1 MTEKKKYA
9 VNNRGMALSLKFI
22 GGFNFQTYDDVNND
36 GRQIYMFEDTEEMR
50 IMLSILSNLSK
61 VYKNK

>member
-1 MTEKKKYA
+1 MTENKKYA

-36 GRQIYMFEDTEEMR
+36 GREIYMFEDTEEMR